1 MGLIKSKIGAHISN
15 TQNKSLENEY
25 ARPAWNQRLKLMSL
39 KANAIQDL
47 SRSD

>member
-25 ARPAWNQRLKLMSL
+25 ARPAWKSEIT
-39 KANAIQDL
+39 ANEFKG
-47 SRSD
+47 